1 MTYELKLATGKVVEW
16 DGDDG
21 EHAARRYVD
30 VHRNAAVVAWREPRH
45 GLHVLGRGAR
55 ITP

>member
-1 MTYELKLATGKVVEW
+1 MRYELKLADGTVVEW

-30 VHRNAAVVAWREPRH
+30 VHRDAVVVASRPADRH
-45 GLHVLGRGAR
+45 GIFVLGRGV